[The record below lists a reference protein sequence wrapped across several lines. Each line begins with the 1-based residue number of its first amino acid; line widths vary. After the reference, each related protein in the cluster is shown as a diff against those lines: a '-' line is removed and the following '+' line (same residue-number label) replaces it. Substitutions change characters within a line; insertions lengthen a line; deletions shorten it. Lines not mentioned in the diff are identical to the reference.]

1 MSSNTIL
8 TSLSKAG
15 GGDFTWASGLIADYV
30 NWAPD
35 QPAKDA
41 GDCTGILKLVVS
53 VVPYETVANFVC
65 EDKGVNITSEKL
77 QYFYRCIVTHLH
89 NFEIRVEHERQHL
102 YCLV

>member
-8 TSLSKAG
+8 TSLNKVGA
-15 GGDFTWASGLIADYV
+15 GDFSWASGLIADYV

-53 VVPYETVANFVC
+53 VVPCETVANFVC
-65 EDKGVNITSEKL
+65 EDKGVNITSEE
-77 QYFYRCIVTHLH
+77 QNFFECI
-89 NFEIRVEHERQHL
+89 L
-102 YCLV
+102 YSCVSFCDQR